1 MAAFKSGT
9 SWLVVVIGVNE
20 EVHVGAHVVNGTG
33 LLGTSWTGDGGADF
47 IFLVMPTDRNA
58 SSSSLLGS
66 VKMDVW
72 VLNLR
77 KVSRNPTTKHVKSS

>member
-1 MAAFKSGT
+1 MAVFNSGT
-9 SWLVVVIGVNE
+9 SWLVVVIGVYVE
-20 EVHVGAHVVNGTG
+20 EHVGAHVVNGTG
-33 LLGTSWTGDGGADF
+33 LLGTSWTGEGGADF
-47 IFLVMPTDRNA
+47 IFLVMPTDRYA

-77 KVSRNPTTKHVKSS
+77 NVSRNPTTEHVKLS